1 MASNGEITRIT
12 LFKIPNAQD
21 VTRLLEIYKEM
32 PTKAVKVRHTLCLS
46 WQHTLH
52 AYAGALQDG
61 KPYILNVKA
70 GPAKP
75 DQRAQGFT
83 LAVVSTFAS
92 QEDMVYYDEEC
103 AAHKALKVVAKDV
116 HQGVMM
122 VFFENIMP

>member
-1 MASNGEITRIT
+1 MSANGQITRIT
-12 LFKIPNAQD
+12 LFKIPNPED
-21 VTRLLEIYKEM
+21 VSKLLEIYKEM
-32 PTKAVKVRHTLCLS
+32 PTKAIKVIGTPHHMLD
-46 WQHTLH
+46 HNLH
-52 AYAGALQDG
+52 GTSQDG
-61 KPYILNVKA
+61 RPYILNVKA

-75 DQRAQGFT
+75 DQRAQGYT

-92 QEDMVYYDEEC
+92 QDDMVYYDEEC